1 MEVEMV
7 LKAVQSM
14 LFWMF
19 YFERFR
25 FNHEPS
31 YRYIAGTNYYVC
43 GMDTKYDKHLVKK
56 HLVKKHLVKN
66 IWLKTS
72 G

>member
-1 MEVEMV
+1 MV

-43 GMDTKYDKHLVKK
+43 GMDTKYDKHLVKNTW
-56 HLVKKHLVKN
+56 LKN